1 MIFAQR
7 IERVTIGRL
16 RMQLKTTII
25 RYFYGKDTA
34 FSRISHTKNVLF
46 IEKMPFFAEKTHF
59 LRQRLGSFIILSYL
73 CTVVFSRIALEIIT
87 KVNNLYFNPKS
98 LHL

>member
-1 MIFAQR
+1 M
-7 IERVTIGRL
+7 
-16 RMQLKTTII
+16 
-25 RYFYGKDTA
+25 
-34 FSRISHTKNVLF
+34 
-46 IEKMPFFAEKTHF
+46 EKMPFFAEKTHF